1 VLHPVGFIPDCAR
14 GDTGDIELVIG
25 SLHCHDGVSAYNCR
39 RFGRAARTHGY
50 EVNMI
55 LSFLKNTYA
64 GRGTRL
70 ISILLAFLSAFIV
83 IALYFNQ
90 NQFLEAFE
98 AKTYDLRFKSL
109 RGAIAP
115 SPEIGIVAIDNKS
128 IAELGRFPWSRT
140 QYVSLLERL
149 TAAGAKVVLFDVF
162 FSEEETR
169 AIDKSLAA
177 AIKKSGNVG
186 LAVAYDFDE
195 NFNVRGSTH
204 SIKEIESK
212 AAGLG
217 HINLTPEDDGVVRR
231 NKMFVEV
238 NGKAV
243 PSLGLRAAMM
253 AEGTN
258 EFVAGTYDIKLGKR
272 RIPVDANGFMW
283 INFTGPSNHYP
294 IYSFA
299 DIVQGRINPEELKG
313 KILFV
318 GATALGVY
326 DLRVTPFDRNT
337 PGVEVHATISDN
349 ILTGSFIRRTGDEG
363 WLDIALILTLG
374 LFTFYL
380 TKRLGFY
387 AAFPVAI
394 VLSSAYVWFSFLLF
408 KQGHWISMIYP
419 PLAIIFSLLIG
430 GSFRYLVLER
440 SARELRSIFSS
451 YHSDKLVARLE
462 EDPESAKI
470 GGDSK
475 DVTILFTD
483 IKGFTSFS
491 EKHTPQEVVA
501 RLNEYLGAMVEV
513 IEEYD
518 GYVDK
523 FIGDGIMAYWG
534 APLAQP
540 DHAKLA
546 VACVVAM
553 KKTMETLCAK
563 WQAEGVEP
571 FAIRAGMQSGEVVAG
586 NVGLRG
592 KKMEYTVIGDT
603 VNQAARLESSAK
615 YYGVNALVGEATYL
629 MTCDRYDYR
638 ELDKIRVLGKQV
650 PITVYELVGE
660 LTADKNK
667 LNDEFSAA
675 LAIYRAGSWEAAEK
689 YFTSIVA
696 EFPDDRPSQMYLERC
711 QYFKG
716 SPVAEDWDGVF
727 NRRGK

>member
-1 VLHPVGFIPDCAR
+1 
-14 GDTGDIELVIG
+14 
-25 SLHCHDGVSAYNCR
+25 
-39 RFGRAARTHGY
+39 
-50 EVNMI
+50 MI
-55 LSFLKNTYA
+55 LSFLKNTF
-64 GRGTRL
+64 GGKGTKL
-70 ISILLAFLSAFIV
+70 ASILLAFLATFIV
-83 IALYFNQ
+83 VALYFNQ
-90 NQFLEAFE
+90 NQFIEAFE

-109 RGAIAP
+109 RGVVPP
-115 SPEIGIVAIDNKS
+115 SPEIGIIAIDNKS
-128 IAELGRFPWSRT
+128 IAELGRFPWSRG
-140 QYVSLLERL
+140 QYVRLLDRL
-149 TAAGAKVVLFDVF
+149 TAAGAKVVLFDVL
-162 FSEEETR
+162 FSEAENR

-177 AIKKSGNVG
+177 AVKRAGNVG

-195 NFNVRGSTH
+195 NFNVLGSTH
-204 SIKEIESK
+204 TLAEIENN

-231 NKMFVEV
+231 KKMYVEV
-238 NGKAV
+238 EGEKM

-253 AEGTN
+253 ALGEKD
-258 EFVAGTYDIKLGKR
+258 FIAGPYAIKLGER
-272 RIPVDANGFMW
+272 LIPVDANGFMW

-299 DIVQGRINPEELKG
+299 DIVQGRINPDELKG

-326 DLRVTPFDRNT
+326 DMRVTPFDRNT
-337 PGVEVHATISDN
+337 PGVEVHATITDN
-349 ILTGSFIRRTGDEG
+349 ILTSSYIRRTGFES

-374 LFTFYL
+374 LLTFYL
-380 TKRLGFY
+380 TKRMGFY
-387 AAFPVAI
+387 AAFPLAL
-394 VLSSAYVWFSFLLF
+394 VLSAAYVWLSFVLF
-408 KQGHWISMIYP
+408 KQGHWVSMIYP
-419 PLAIIFSLLIG
+419 PLAVIFSLLIG

-440 SARELRSIFSS
+440 SSRELRSIFSS

-462 EDPESAKI
+462 EDPEAAKI

-491 EKHTPQEVVA
+491 EKHTPQEVVE

-540 DHAKLA
+540 DHPKLA
-546 VACVVAM
+546 VACVLAM
-553 KKTMETLCAK
+553 KKTMAELCVKWET
-563 WQAEGVEP
+563 EGVEP

-615 YYGVNALVGEATYL
+615 YYGVKALVGEATYL
-629 MTCDRYDYR
+629 KTCDSFSYR
-638 ELDKIRVLGKQV
+638 ELDKIRVMGKQV
-650 PITVYELVGE
+650 PITVYELVG
-660 LTADKNK
+660 LHSGVRNK
-667 LNDEFSAA
+667 LNDQFSAA
-675 LAIYRAGSWEAAEK
+675 LAIYRAGDWAAAEK
-689 YFTSIVA
+689 NFASIIA
-696 EFPDDRPSQMYLERC
+696 EYPEDRPSQIYLERC
-711 QYFKG
+711 EYFKG
-716 SPVAEDWDGVF
+716 APVAEGWDGVF

>member
-1 VLHPVGFIPDCAR
+1 MVL
-14 GDTGDIELVIG
+14 T
-25 SLHCHDGVSAYNCR
+25 
-39 RFGRAARTHGY
+39 
-50 EVNMI
+50 
-55 LSFLKNTYA
+55 FLKKIFS
-64 GRGTRL
+64 GKGTKL
-70 ISILLAFLSAFIV
+70 VSILLAFLSTFIV

-98 AKTYDLRFKSL
+98 AKSYDLRFKNL
-109 RGAIAP
+109 RGVVPP
-115 SPEIGIVAIDNKS
+115 SPEIGIIAIDNKS
-128 IAELGRFPWSRT
+128 IAELGRFPWSRG
-140 QYVSLLERL
+140 QYVRLLERL
-149 TAAGAKVVLFDVF
+149 SAAGAKVVLFDVI
-162 FSEEETR
+162 FSETETR

-177 AIKKSGNVG
+177 AVKKAGNVG
-186 LAVAYDFDE
+186 LAVAYDFDG
-195 NFNVRGSTH
+195 NFNVLSSTH
-204 SIKEIESK
+204 TLAEIEQN

-231 NKMFVEV
+231 NQMYVEV
-238 NGKAV
+238 DGKKM
-243 PSLGLRAAMM
+243 PSLGLRGAMM
-253 AEGTN
+253 ALEEK
-258 EFVAGTYDIKLGKR
+258 EFVAGQYAIKLGKR
-272 RIPVDANGFMW
+272 LIPVDANRFMW

-299 DIVQGRINPEELKG
+299 DIVQGRIAPDVLRG

-326 DLRVTPFDRNT
+326 DLRVTPFDGNT
-337 PGVEVHATISDN
+337 PGVEVHATITDN
-349 ILTGSFIRRTGDEG
+349 ILSDSFIRRTGFEG

-394 VLSSAYVWFSFLLF
+394 LLSAAYVWLSFLLF

-419 PLAIIFSLLIG
+419 PLAVIFSLLIG

-451 YHSDKLVARLE
+451 YHSDKLVSRLE
-462 EDPESAKI
+462 ENPEAAKI

-475 DVTILFTD
+475 DVTIIFTD
-483 IKGFTSFS
+483 IKGFTAFS

-501 RLNEYLGAMVEV
+501 RLNEYLGEMVQV
-513 IEEYD
+513 VEEHD

-534 APLAQP
+534 APLAQA

-546 VACVVAM
+546 IACVLAM
-553 KKTMETLCAK
+553 QKSMESLCVK
-563 WQAEGVEP
+563 WQSEGVEP
-571 FAIRAGMQSGEVVAG
+571 FVIRAGVQSGEVVAG
-586 NVGLRG
+586 NIGLRG

-615 YYGVNALVGEATYL
+615 YYGVDALVGEHTWRSTRGTYS
-629 MTCDRYDYR
+629 YR
-638 ELDKIRVLGKQV
+638 ELDKIRMVGKQV
-650 PITVYELVGE
+650 PVTVYELTE
-660 LTADKNK
+660 PFTKERNRLNK
-667 LNDEFSAA
+667 LFAAALLPYRASHWEEAEKSFSAI
-675 LAIYRAGSWEAAEK
+675 L
-689 YFTSIVA
+689 A
-696 EFPDDRPSQMYLERC
+696 EFPDDRPGQIYLERC

-716 SPVAEDWDGVF
+716 APVSENWDGVF

>member
-1 VLHPVGFIPDCAR
+1 MVL
-14 GDTGDIELVIG
+14 T
-25 SLHCHDGVSAYNCR
+25 
-39 RFGRAARTHGY
+39 
-50 EVNMI
+50 
-55 LSFLKNTYA
+55 FLKNIFSGKGIQFA
-64 GRGTRL
+64 
-70 ISILLAFLSAFIV
+70 SILLAFVSAFIV

-98 AKTYDLRFKSL
+98 AKSYDLRFKSL
-109 RGAIAP
+109 RGTIP
-115 SPEIGIVAIDNKS
+115 PDPQIGIIAIDNKS
-128 IAELGRFPWSRT
+128 IAELGRFPWSRG
-140 QYVSLLERL
+140 QYVRMLEQL
-149 TAAGAKVVLFDVF
+149 SAAGAKVVLFDVF
-162 FSEEETR
+162 FSETETR

-177 AIKKSGNVG
+177 AVKKAGNVG
-186 LAVAYDFDE
+186 LAIAYDFDE
-195 NFNVRGSTH
+195 NFNVVSSTH
-204 SIKEIESK
+204 TLAEIEHN

-231 NKMFVEV
+231 NKMYVEV
-238 NGKAV
+238 DGKKM
-243 PSLGLRAAMM
+243 PSLGLRGAMM
-253 AEGTN
+253 ALGEK
-258 EFVAGTYDIKLGKR
+258 EFIAGAYGIRLGQR
-272 RIPVDANGFMW
+272 LIPVDANGFMW

-299 DIVQGRINPEELKG
+299 DIVQGRVNPDELKG
-313 KILFV
+313 KILYV
-318 GATALGVY
+318 GATALGIY

-337 PGVEVHATISDN
+337 PGVEVHAAITDN
-349 ILTGSFIRRTGDEG
+349 ILTGSFIRRTGIEG

-387 AAFPVAI
+387 AAFPLAI
-394 VLSSAYVWFSFLLF
+394 LLSASYVWLSFLLF
-408 KQGHWISMIYP
+408 KQGHWVSMIYP
-419 PLAIIFSLLIG
+419 PLAVIFSLLMG

-451 YHSDKLVARLE
+451 YHSDKLVSRLE
-462 EDPESAKI
+462 ENPESAKI

-475 DVTILFTD
+475 DVTIIFTD
-483 IKGFTSFS
+483 IKGFTAFS

-501 RLNEYLGAMVEV
+501 RLNEYLGEMVQV

-534 APLAQP
+534 APLAQA
-540 DHAKLA
+540 DHARLA
-546 VACVVAM
+546 IACVLAM
-553 KKTMETLCAK
+553 KKSMEVLCEK
-563 WQAEGVEP
+563 WHAEGVEP

-615 YYGVNALVGEATYL
+615 YYGVDALVGENTWRS
-629 MTCDRYDYR
+629 TCDTYSYR
-638 ELDKIRVLGKQV
+638 ELDKIRMVGKQV
-650 PITVYELVGE
+650 PVTVYELTE
-660 LTADKNK
+660 PLTAERKR
-667 LNDEFSAA
+667 LNQLFAAA
-675 LAIYRAGSWEAAEK
+675 LQVYRACQWEEAAK
-689 YFTSIVA
+689 SFSSILVEYPA
-696 EFPDDRPSQMYLERC
+696 DRPSQMYLERC

-716 SPVAEDWDGVF
+716 TPVSENWDGVF

>member
-1 VLHPVGFIPDCAR
+1 MVL
-14 GDTGDIELVIG
+14 T
-25 SLHCHDGVSAYNCR
+25 
-39 RFGRAARTHGY
+39 
-50 EVNMI
+50 
-55 LSFLKNTYA
+55 FLKNIFS
-64 GRGTRL
+64 GKGTKFA
-70 ISILLAFLSAFIV
+70 SILLAFVSTFIV

-98 AKTYDLRFKSL
+98 AKSYDLRFKSL
-109 RGAIAP
+109 RGTVP
-115 SPEIGIVAIDNKS
+115 PDPQIGIIAIDNKS
-128 IAELGRFPWSRT
+128 IAELGRFPWSRG
-140 QYVSLLERL
+140 QYVRLLERL
-149 TAAGAKVVLFDVF
+149 SAAGAKVVLFDVI
-162 FSEEETR
+162 FSETETR

-177 AIKKSGNVG
+177 AVKKAGNVG

-195 NFNVRGSTH
+195 NFNVVSSTH
-204 SIKEIESK
+204 TLAEIERN
-212 AAGLG
+212 AMGLG

-231 NKMFVEV
+231 NKMYVEV
-238 NGKAV
+238 EGKKML
-243 PSLGLRAAMM
+243 SLGLRGAMM
-253 AEGTN
+253 ALGIK
-258 EFVAGTYDIKLGKR
+258 EFDAGPYAIKFGER
-272 RIPVDANGFMW
+272 VIPVDANGYMW

-299 DIVQGRINPEELKG
+299 DIVKGRINPDELKG
-313 KILFV
+313 KILYV
-318 GATALGVY
+318 GATALGIY

-337 PGVEVHATISDN
+337 PGVEVHAAITDN
-349 ILTGSFIRRTGDEG
+349 ILTGSFIRRTGLEG

-387 AAFPVAI
+387 AAFPLAI
-394 VLSSAYVWFSFLLF
+394 LLSASYVWLSFLLF
-408 KQGHWISMIYP
+408 KQGHWVSMIYP
-419 PLAIIFSLLIG
+419 PLAVILSLLMG

-451 YHSDKLVARLE
+451 YHSDKLVSRLE

-475 DVTILFTD
+475 DVTIIFTD
-483 IKGFTSFS
+483 IKGFTAFS

-501 RLNEYLGAMVEV
+501 RLNEYLGEMVRV

-534 APLAQP
+534 APLAQA

-546 VACVVAM
+546 IACVLEM
-553 KKTMETLCAK
+553 KKSMEVLCVK
-563 WQAEGVEP
+563 WHAEGVEP
-571 FAIRAGMQSGEVVAG
+571 FAIRAGIQSGEVVAG

-615 YYGVNALVGEATYL
+615 YYGVDALVGENTWRS
-629 MTCDRYDYR
+629 TCDTYSYR
-638 ELDKIRVLGKQV
+638 ELDKIRMVGKQV
-650 PITVYELVGE
+650 PVIVYELSE
-660 LTADKNK
+660 PLTAEREK
-667 LNDEFSAA
+667 LNQLFAAA
-675 LAIYRAGSWEAAEK
+675 LHVYRACQWEEAAK
-689 YFTSIVA
+689 SFSSILE
-696 EFPDDRPSQMYLERC
+696 EFPADRPSQMYLERC

-716 SPVAEDWDGVF
+716 TPVSANWDGVF

>member
-1 VLHPVGFIPDCAR
+1 MMEAKHSRL
-14 GDTGDIELVIG
+14 
-25 SLHCHDGVSAYNCR
+25 S
-39 RFGRAARTHGY
+39 RFSSMTCTHGS
-50 EVNMI
+50 EINMV
-55 LSFLKNTYA
+55 LSFLTKTFG
-64 GRGTRL
+64 GRGAKFA
-70 ISILLAFLSAFIV
+70 SILLALLSVFVV

-109 RGAIAP
+109 RGEIP
-115 SPEIGIVAIDNKS
+115 PDPEIGIIAIDNKS
-128 IAELGRFPWSRT
+128 IAELGRFPWSRG
-140 QYVSLLERL
+140 QYVRLLDRL
-149 TAAGAKVVLFDVF
+149 SAAGAKVVLFDVF
-162 FSEEETR
+162 FSEAENR
-169 AIDKSLAA
+169 AIDKALAA
-177 AIKKSGNVG
+177 AVKKAGNAG

-195 NFNVRGSTH
+195 SFNVVGSMH
-204 SIKEIESK
+204 SLAEIERN

-231 NKMFVEV
+231 NKMYVEV
-238 NGKAV
+238 DGNKM

-253 AEGTN
+253 ALGEK
-258 EFVAGTYDIKLGKR
+258 EFEARAYDIRLGTR
-272 RIPVDANGFMW
+272 VIPVDANGFMW

-299 DIVQGRINPEELKG
+299 DVVQGRINPAELKG

-337 PGVEVHATISDN
+337 PGVEVHATITDN
-349 ILTGSFIRRTGDEG
+349 ILTGSYIHRTGDEG

-374 LFTFYL
+374 LLTFYL
-380 TKRLGFY
+380 TRRLGFY

-394 VLSSAYVWFSFLLF
+394 LLSAAYVWFSFLLF
-408 KQGHWISMIYP
+408 KQGHWVSMIYP
-419 PLAIIFSLLIG
+419 PLAVIFSLLIG

-462 EDPESAKI
+462 EDPEAAKI

-491 EKHTPQEVVA
+491 EQHTPQEVVA
-501 RLNEYLGAMVEV
+501 RLNEYLGAMVQV
-513 IEEYD
+513 IELHD

-540 DHAKLA
+540 EHAKLA
-546 VACVVAM
+546 IACVLAM
-553 KKTMETLCAK
+553 KDTMADLCVK

-571 FAIRAGMQSGEVVAG
+571 FAIRAGVQSGEVVAG

-615 YYGVNALVGEATYL
+615 YYGVDALVGENTYL
-629 MTCDRYDYR
+629 RTCEIYSYR
-638 ELDKIRVLGKQV
+638 ELDKIRMVGKQV
-650 PITVYELVGE
+650 PVTVFELVS
-660 LTADKNK
+660 LKSASKNR
-667 LNDEFSAA
+667 LNEQFAAA
-675 LAIYRAGSWEAAEK
+675 LAIYRACNWETAEK
-689 YFTSIVA
+689 SFASILA
-696 EFPDDRPSQMYLERC
+696 EFPQDRPSKMYLERC

-716 SPVAEDWDGVF
+716 SPVTEDWDGVF

>member
-1 VLHPVGFIPDCAR
+1 MVL
-14 GDTGDIELVIG
+14 T
-25 SLHCHDGVSAYNCR
+25 
-39 RFGRAARTHGY
+39 
-50 EVNMI
+50 
-55 LSFLKNTYA
+55 FLKNA
-64 GRGTRL
+64 FSGKGTGFA
-70 ISILLAFLSAFIV
+70 SILLAFVSTFIV

-109 RGAIAP
+109 RGVMPP

-128 IAELGRFPWSRT
+128 INELGRFPWSRG
-140 QYVSLLERL
+140 QYVRLLDRL
-149 TAAGAKVVLFDVF
+149 SAAGAKVVLFDVF
-162 FSEEETR
+162 FSEPESS
-169 AIDKSLAA
+169 AIDRSLAA
-177 AIKKSGNVG
+177 AVKRAGNVG

-195 NFNVRGSTH
+195 NFNVVGSTH
-204 SIKEIESK
+204 SLANIEKS
-212 AAGLG
+212 AAGFG

-231 NKMFVEV
+231 NKMYVEV
-238 NGKAV
+238 AGKKM
-243 PSLGLRAAMM
+243 PSLGLKGAMM
-253 AEGTN
+253 VLGEE
-258 EFVAGTYDIKLGKR
+258 EFAAGSYAINLGKR

-283 INFTGPSNHYP
+283 INFTGPSSHYP
-294 IYSFA
+294 VYSFA
-299 DIVQGRINPEELKG
+299 DIVQGRIKPEELKG

-337 PGVEVHATISDN
+337 PGVEVHAAITDN
-349 ILTGSFIRRTGDEG
+349 ILTGNFIRRTGFEG

-387 AAFPVAI
+387 TAFPLAI
-394 VLSSAYVWFSFLLF
+394 LLSAAYVWLSYLLF
-408 KQGHWISMIYP
+408 KQGHWVSMIYP
-419 PLAIIFSLLIG
+419 PLAVILSLLMG

-451 YHSDKLVARLE
+451 YHSDKLVSRLE
-462 EDPESAKI
+462 EDPEAAKI

-475 DVTILFTD
+475 DVTIIFTD
-483 IKGFTSFS
+483 IKGFTAFS
-491 EKHTPQEVVA
+491 EKHTPQEVVT
-501 RLNEYLGAMVEV
+501 RLNEYLGEMVQV
-513 IEEYD
+513 IEEHD

-534 APLAQP
+534 APLAQA
-540 DHAKLA
+540 DHARLA
-546 VACVVAM
+546 IACVLAM
-553 KKTMETLCAK
+553 NQVMLKLCDK
-563 WQAEGVEP
+563 WQTEGVEP
-571 FAIRAGMQSGEVVAG
+571 FAIRAGIQSGEVVAG

-615 YYGVNALVGEATYL
+615 YYGVDALVGENTYRR
-629 MTCDRYDYR
+629 TSDIYRYR
-638 ELDKIRVLGKQV
+638 ELDKIRMVGKQV
-650 PITVYELVGE
+650 PVTVYELIEPQTPEKNRLSE
-660 LTADKNK
+660 LFA
-667 LNDEFSAA
+667 AA
-675 LAIYRAGSWEAAEK
+675 LLVYRACQWEEAAK
-689 YFTSIVA
+689 GFASILA

-716 SPVAEDWDGVF
+716 TPVSENWDGVF